1 MKCRDI
7 QEKLSAYIDEELNPD
22 QFENVTQH
30 LSHCPECS
38 SALEVLQKVDTVL
51 NNAPLYSV
59 PAKFSEKL
67 MQEIDIASSSTENL
81 NIINLIFAPV
91 TKFFLNFF
99 TLIESLKSFKTAAL
113 DEFSDFPPCSMG
125 YIYFNLIDQKNE
137 VK

>member
-1 MKCRDI
+1 MECRDI
-7 QEKLSAYIDEELNPD
+7 QKKLSAYIDEELNPD

-30 LSHCPECS
+30 LLHCPECS
-38 SALEVLQKVDTVL
+38 SALEDLQKVDTVL

-67 MQEIDIASSSTENL
+67 MQEIDITSSSTENL

-91 TKFFLNFF
+91 TKFILNFF
-99 TLIESLKSFKTAAL
+99 TLIESLKSLKTATL

-125 YIYFNLIDQKNE
+125 YIYFNLIDQK
-137 VK
+137 K

>member
-7 QEKLSAYIDEELNPD
+7 QEKLSAYIDKELNPD

-30 LSHCPECS
+30 LVHCSECKS
-38 SALEVLQKVDTVL
+38 ELEALQKVDTVL
-51 NNAPLYSV
+51 DNAPLYNV
-59 PAKFSEKL
+59 PANFSEKL
-67 MQEIDIASSSTENL
+67 MQEIHITSSSTENL

-99 TLIESLKSFKTAAL
+99 TLIESLKSFKTATL

-125 YIYFNLIDQKNE
+125 YIYFNLIDQK
-137 VK
+137 K

>member
-30 LSHCPECS
+30 LSHCLECS
-38 SALEVLQKVDTVL
+38 SALKDLQRVDTVL

-67 MQEIDIASSSTENL
+67 MHEIDITSSSTENL

-99 TLIESLKSFKTAAL
+99 TLIESLKSFKTATL

-125 YIYFNLIDQKNE
+125 YIYFNLIDQK
-137 VK
+137 K

>member
-22 QFENVTQH
+22 QLENVTQH
-30 LSHCPECS
+30 LIRCPECRS
-38 SALEVLQKVDTVL
+38 ELEALQKVDTVL

-59 PAKFSEKL
+59 SARFSEKL
-67 MQEIDIASSSTENL
+67 IQEIGVTPSSNENL
-81 NIINLIFAPV
+81 NIIYLIFAPV
-91 TKFFLNFF
+91 TKFLLNFF

-125 YIYFNLIDQKNE
+125 FIYFNLIGQK
-137 VK
+137 KRG

>member
-30 LSHCPECS
+30 LLHCQKCS
-38 SALEVLQKVDTVL
+38 SALEDLQKVDTVL

-67 MQEIDIASSSTENL
+67 MQEIDITSSSTENL
-81 NIINLIFAPV
+81 NIISLIFAPV

-99 TLIESLKSFKTAAL
+99 TLVESLKSFKTTTL

-125 YIYFNLIDQKNE
+125 YIYFNLIDQK
-137 VK
+137 K